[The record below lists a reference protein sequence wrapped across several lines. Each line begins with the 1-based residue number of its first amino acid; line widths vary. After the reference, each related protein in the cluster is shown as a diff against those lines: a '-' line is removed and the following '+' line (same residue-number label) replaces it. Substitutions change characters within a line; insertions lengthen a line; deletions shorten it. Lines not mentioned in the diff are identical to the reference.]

1 MRSFLLFRG
10 DERIEPFNGIETQ
23 VRDISSIHLL
33 QLFVNRPF
41 FLIKKNDGL
50 GVGVERGCGD
60 TKMT

>member
-33 QLFVNRPF
+33 QLFLRQPTL
-41 FLIKKNDGL
+41 FLDLKKMMDWGL
-50 GVGVERGCGD
+50 GLKEGVEIR
-60 TKMT
+60 K